1 MGGGRTGRY
10 FEGGLEGLQF
20 PRKGGQD
27 PVATSR
33 PLLAPP
39 RPAPRGPSPP
49 QPIGRA
55 TLPPPCPL
63 LLRPRPF
70 AFKVYSGLG
79 PVAEA
84 NHGCLPRDA
93 ASREAVC
100 REPGGAG
107 APDAALSTLAE
118 LEVAGCPRSQVLRAA
133 LRKERGLGSPEKGT
147 WEFCRVWQRL
157 TPLWVALTQSTHHLG
172 KGKSPAC
179 LRSGAAAGSYSLSS
193 TSSSEFCMRPMWCTG
208 PGV

>member
-1 MGGGRTGRY
+1 MGAPVGGREDGAVLRGRARRAAVPTQRWP
-10 FEGGLEGLQF
+10 GPSRHF
-20 PRKGGQD
+20 P
-27 PVATSR
+27 ASSR
-33 PLLAPP
+33 PAPP

-49 QPIGRA
+49 HPIGRA

-79 PVAEA
+79 PAAEA

-147 WEFCRVWQRL
+147 WELCRVWQGL
-157 TPLWVALTQSTHHLG
+157 TPLWVALTQSTLPPRQRE
-172 KGKSPAC
+172 K
-179 LRSGAAAGSYSLSS
+179 
-193 TSSSEFCMRPMWCTG
+193 
-208 PGV
+208 PGLPEVWGCCW